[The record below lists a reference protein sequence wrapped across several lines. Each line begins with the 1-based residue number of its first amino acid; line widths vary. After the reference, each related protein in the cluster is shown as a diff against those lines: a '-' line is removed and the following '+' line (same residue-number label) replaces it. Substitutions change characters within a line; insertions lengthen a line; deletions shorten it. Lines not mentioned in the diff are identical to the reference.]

1 MSLQK
6 SKHIQPLQLYII
18 RFHSIF
24 RYRLLLFSHHIGKP
38 QIVEKTENG
47 VTISWTRSNKI
58 GASSLLGYTVEMFGR
73 NDTDGWLPV
82 ATRLQNT
89 SYAQIGLTAGISYYF
104 LVRAENSHGTSHPSP
119 LSDPVVVGMV
129 SF

>member
-1 MSLQK
+1 MLLIYFIFSLF
-6 SKHIQPLQLYII
+6 IPV
-18 RFHSIF
+18 
-24 RYRLLLFSHHIGKP
+24 GKP

-47 VTISWTRSNKI
+47 VTIAWTRSGKV

-89 SYAQIGLTAGISYYF
+89 SLTQIGLTAGISYYF
-104 LVRAENSHGTSHPSP
+104 VVRAENSHGISMPSQMSEP
-119 LSDPVVVGMV
+119 IIVGMV
-129 SF
+129 S

>member
-1 MSLQK
+1 MV
-6 SKHIQPLQLYII
+6 
-18 RFHSIF
+18 
-24 RYRLLLFSHHIGKP
+24 RYRLLLFFHHIGKP

-119 LSDPVVVGMV
+119 LSEPVVVGMV

>member
-1 MSLQK
+1 MAC
-6 SKHIQPLQLYII
+6 PT
-18 RFHSIF
+18 
-24 RYRLLLFSHHIGKP
+24 GKP

-47 VTISWTRSNKI
+47 VTITWTRSNKI

-82 ATRLQNT
+82 ATRLQNA
-89 SYAQIGLTAGISYYF
+89 SYTQIGLTAGISYYF
-104 LVRAENSHGTSHPSP
+104 LVRAENSHGISVPST

-129 SF
+129 SFNVFLYVLL